1 LGLLQ
6 GAGFVLRTRDYAE
19 SDLIVTLFTESWGK
33 RTAIAKRARRFDSRL
48 GGVFDLLNRVEV
60 VFYEKPRLD
69 LASQGALLD
78 GFPRLKSDLK
88 SISVALAIGRTLD
101 RLLPLHQREDRIY
114 TLFHRFLTL
123 LEEGEVLTEQLS
135 LATWLKLLAL
145 LGHRPHLQACA
156 RCGERSG
163 TFFFVPAQGGLLC
176 STCSHGDGIAI
187 TRGLALS
194 LHTLASRPLERAGV
208 VRLTTDEIELSHDLT
223 ASYTDHLASGP

>member
-19 SDLIVTLFTESWGK
+19 SDLIVTLFTERWGK

-60 VFYEKPRLD
+60 VFYEKSRLD
-69 LASQGALLD
+69 LVSQGSLLD
-78 GFPRLKSDLK
+78 GFRRLKSDRK
-88 SISVALAIGRTLD
+88 SISASLAIGRTLD
-101 RLLPLHQREDRIY
+101 RLLPLHQREDHTY

-123 LEEGEVLTEQLS
+123 LEESEAPTEQLS
-135 LATWLKLLAL
+135 LATWLKLLSF
-145 LGHRPHLQACA
+145 LGHRPHLQGCA
-156 RCGERSG
+156 RCGESSG

-194 LHTLASRPLERAGV
+194 LHTLSSRPLERAGV
-208 VRLTTDEIELSHDLT
+208 VRLTTDEIELSHDLIV
-223 ASYTDHLASGP
+223 SYTDYLASGP